1 MKERAKRRTVQ
12 VHKSVLEGEEV
23 IGRVSFTFDETRLLL
38 GISWQNETCERRDE
52 DLAGRASFRSSRRLL
67 DSRRRD
73 NMMNRLRT
81 VLVSVTAVAVTMMV
95 LGSNARAQ
103 SVSTASPQNYLRFLQ
118 GLPETKNGISLPIV
132 VAKEGYYGYYGD
144 HEDYGY
150 YGDHGPH
157 GHHGHPGH
165 HGHDKPPATPAR

>member
-12 VHKSVLEGEEV
+12 VHKGVSEGGEV

-81 VLVSVTAVAVTMMV
+81 VLVSVTAVAIATMV
-95 LGSNARAQ
+95 LGSNAQAQ
-103 SVSTASPQNYLRFLQ
+103 PDSTAPPDNYLRFLRQLDKAEQEIANGGSLIQ
-118 GLPETKNGISLPIV
+118 GYSSLESTMSDLMNILKN
-132 VAKEGYYGYYGD
+132 
-144 HEDYGY
+144 
-150 YGDHGPH
+150 
-157 GHHGHPGH
+157 
-165 HGHDKPPATPAR
+165 TPDPS

>member
-23 IGRVSFTFDETRLLL
+23 IGRVSFTFDETGLLL

-52 DLAGRASFRSSRRLL
+52 DLAERAFFQSSRRLL

-81 VLVSVTAVAVTMMV
+81 VLVSVTAVAVAMMV

-118 GLPETKNGISLPIV
+118 GLREMK
-132 VAKEGYYGYYGD
+132 KGD
-144 HEDYGY
+144 
-150 YGDHGPH
+150 PR
-157 GHHGHPGH
+157 
-165 HGHDKPPATPAR
+165 TQRL